1 MGRIAIKNNI
11 FYFCEEG
18 GERVLLDC
26 NDFLS
31 NRSRVPL
38 HSLQGSVTIPGIL
51 LDLIRQQ
58 EEYLMEYLLVDVLM
72 VPYLMRSPLPVK
84 VLEIGCMNGMMSY
97 HIATLLGKFHRESKL
112 CCVCDAI
119 GNESGNDWV
128 DRVAAV
134 EEPPKLS
141 LFVTDY
147 DDIQL
152 RDNHFDIVV
161 INGFAYFDK
170 PFDMIKEAKRLLKG
184 GGMML
189 HYSHCHTLLQDSLRF
204 EFPGSE
210 EYILDSQSSVIMVQD
225 KENVR
230 LQRENGHWTEI
241 AGECMA
247 KAEQA
252 LENGM
257 EKEESRAL
265 VGELDRRIDDAIAGG
280 EPELKLRLIRKKEQL
295 LDRLFEASQ

>member
-1 MGRIAIKNNI
+1 
-11 FYFCEEG
+11 
-18 GERVLLDC
+18 
-26 NDFLS
+26 
-31 NRSRVPL
+31 
-38 HSLQGSVTIPGIL
+38 
-51 LDLIRQQ
+51 
-58 EEYLMEYLLVDVLM
+58 
-72 VPYLMRSPLPVK
+72 
-84 VLEIGCMNGMMSY
+84 
-97 HIATLLGKFHRESKL
+97 
-112 CCVCDAI
+112 
-119 GNESGNDWV
+119 
-128 DRVAAV
+128 
-134 EEPPKLS
+134 
-141 LFVTDY
+141 
-147 DDIQL
+147 
-152 RDNHFDIVV
+152 
-161 INGFAYFDK
+161 
-170 PFDMIKEAKRLLKG
+170 
-184 GGMML
+184 ML

-257 EKEESRAL
+257 EKEEIRAL